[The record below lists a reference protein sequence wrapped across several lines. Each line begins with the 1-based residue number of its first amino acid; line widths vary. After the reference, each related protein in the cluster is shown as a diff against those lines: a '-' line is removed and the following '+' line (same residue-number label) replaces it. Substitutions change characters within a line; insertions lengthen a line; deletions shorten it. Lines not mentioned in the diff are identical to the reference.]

1 MKDWKKSYSARNDAH
16 IMLLALLFLLA
27 AFLLNL
33 CLGASGLSLSEL
45 IRVLGSGPNT
55 TAAGRIV
62 WYVRLPRIAAG
73 MLAGAGL
80 SVSGVIIQKVLANPL
95 ASPGI
100 IGINAGASL
109 AVTICCAVG
118 NYYAWMIAG
127 SAFSGA
133 VISTFLVVL
142 ASQKSGASRT
152 TVLLGGIAVSA
163 SLTAVREAIVTM
175 IPNAGVASTDFRMGG
190 FSSVDQSRLLPA
202 AILILAGIILAVMF
216 ANDLEILSLG
226 DDTAHSLG
234 VRTVFTRNLFLTA
247 AALLAGASVSFAGC
261 LSFVGLIVPN
271 LTKLITGGESTKHI
285 VFSAL
290 FGAAFVS
297 VCDLAARMI
306 FAPYE
311 MPAGIFISMIG
322 GPFFIWLLFKRK
334 DKKRW

>member
-1 MKDWKKSYSARNDAH
+1 
-16 IMLLALLFLLA
+16 MLLTIILLLA

-33 CLGASGLSLSEL
+33 CLGASGLSVSEM
-45 IRVLGSGPNT
+45 IRALGSGPDA
-55 TAAGRIV
+55 TAASRIV

-80 SVSGVIIQKVLANPL
+80 SVSGVIIQKVLSNPL

-118 NYYAWMIAG
+118 NYYAWTIAG
-127 SAFSGA
+127 SAFAGA

-142 ASQKSGASRT
+142 ASQKNGASRT

-175 IPNAGVASTDFRMGG
+175 IPDAGVATTDFRMGG
-190 FSSVDQSRLLPA
+190 FSSVDQARLLPA
-202 AILILAGIILAVMF
+202 AILILSGIVIAATF
-216 ANDLEILSLG
+216 SNDLDILSLG

-247 AALLAGASVSFAGC
+247 AALLAGASVAFAGC

-271 LTKLITGGESTKHI
+271 LIKLITNGESTKHI

-297 VCDLAARMI
+297 LCDLAARMI